1 MRFPERITARP
12 PAGST
17 VEPYTLRAYVTE
29 QDVSIG
35 DFGGGGVLIT
45 KRIIVYTPNGA
56 DLSMGNDTGT
66 GQAQFT
72 HRGLVY
78 AIKRGTVQ
86 PMTRRG
92 RVVYVKME
100 AERLTT

>member
-12 PAGST
+12 PADSS
-17 VEPYTLRAYVTE
+17 VEPYTIRAYVTE
-29 QDVSIG
+29 QDVSMG
-35 DFGGGGVLIT
+35 EFGGGVLIA
-45 KRIIVYTPNGA
+45 KRVIVYTPKDA
-56 DLSMGNDTGT
+56 DLTMGNNTGT

-92 RVVYVKME
+92 RIVYMKME
-100 AERLTT
+100 AERLTS